1 MSGARRLVLLGPPGA
16 GKGTQAVRLCADLGI
31 PQVSTGELFRRQ
43 KAEGTELGLLA
54 ASYMDRGE
62 YVPDEVTDAVVERRL
77 AEPDARDG
85 GLLDGDP
92 RTHAQ
97 VEALDAMLRDSGH
110 GLDLVLNIAAPIE
123 EVVGRLL
130 GRAQQEGRADDT
142 EEVIRR
148 RLEVYEEE
156 TAPLVDV
163 YRSRAILRDIDGLGD
178 VDEVA
183 ARIRA
188 VVDAG

>member
-16 GKGTQAVRLCADLGI
+16 GKGTQAVRLCADLGL

-77 AEPDARDG
+77 AETDARDG
-85 GLLDGDP
+85 FLLDGYP
-92 RTHAQ
+92 RTLAQ

-110 GLDLVLNIAAPIE
+110 GLDLVLNITAPIE
-123 EVVGRLL
+123 EVVDRLL

-178 VDEVA
+178 VYEVA

>member
-85 GLLDGDP
+85 FLLDGYP
-92 RTHAQ
+92 RTLAQ

>member
-1 MSGARRLVLLGPPGA
+1 M
-16 GKGTQAVRLCADLGI
+16 
-31 PQVSTGELFRRQ
+31 
-43 KAEGTELGLLA
+43 
-54 ASYMDRGE
+54 
-62 YVPDEVTDAVVERRL
+62 VERRL

-85 GLLDGDP
+85 FLLDGYP
-92 RTHAQ
+92 RTLAQ

>member
-16 GKGTQAVRLCADLGI
+16 GKGTQAVRLCADLGL

-62 YVPDEVTDAVVERRL
+62 YVPDEVTDAVLERRL
-77 AEPDARDG
+77 AETDARDG
-85 GLLDGDP
+85 FLLDGYP
-92 RTHAQ
+92 RTLAQ

>member
-16 GKGTQAVRLCADLGI
+16 GKGTQAVRLCADLGL

-85 GLLDGDP
+85 FLLDGYP
-92 RTHAQ
+92 RTLAQ